1 MPEGCV
7 FARFLHFSFSSFV
20 LRCLRCLRSI
30 LVEIYIAGLAVL
42 RFVSWFH
49 LSSPSLHCFP
59 TIWEKASSL
68 PCGGESCSRTGG
80 GNRHITWRQT
90 LLTSRDFYEPVCK
103 GGRPASNFHCG
114 REATCQA
121 INRTSEVRIR
131 TQTLFSSFFDSRLVL
146 LILFSVLLFFLF
158 SFSSFFLQAP
168 RRHLLD
174 PDVFHSSTL
183 SVCLV
188 FSFISFFLCLFRVTF
203 LLCFFFY
210 VFPVSRIIDV
220 FIF

>member
-1 MPEGCV
+1 M
-7 FARFLHFSFSSFV
+7 
-20 LRCLRCLRSI
+20 
-30 LVEIYIAGLAVL
+30 L

-80 GNRHITWRQT
+80 GNRHITWKQT
-90 LLTSRDFYEPVCK
+90 LLTSRDFYEESCK
-103 GGRPASNFHCG
+103 GGRRASNFHCG

-131 TQTLFSSFFDSRLVL
+131 TQTLFSSFFRFETCVANSL
-146 LILFSVLLFFLF
+146 LRSSLLSIFFFLV
-158 SFSSFFLQAP
+158 FLHAP

-174 PDVFHSSTL
+174 PDLFHSSTL

-188 FSFISFFLCLFRVTF
+188 FSFSSFFCVSFRVSF
-203 LLCFFFY
+203 LLCFFSTF
-210 VFPVSRIIDV
+210 FL
-220 FIF
+220 